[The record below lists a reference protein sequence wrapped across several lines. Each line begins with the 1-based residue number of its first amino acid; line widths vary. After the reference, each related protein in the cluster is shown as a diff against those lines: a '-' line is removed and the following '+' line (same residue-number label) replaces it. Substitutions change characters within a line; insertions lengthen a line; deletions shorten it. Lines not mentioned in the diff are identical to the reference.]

1 MNTFMLCVIIKFQ
14 ILRASQSSFI
24 LWASPEPVLR
34 VLSQF
39 WSSPFPWS
47 QRWLCTAVN
56 NHQRSSRRTYIL
68 ISKKKHIWSGTC
80 AVVERDVT
88 MYAHKSPIWPRILN
102 LSKWQ
107 LWYQSATRPSA
118 TVHVHPNRS
127 TITVLPSLLALC
139 ILSWLHKSLATY

>member
-34 VLSQF
+34 VLSQS

-56 NHQRSSRRTYIL
+56 NHQRSSRCTYVF
-68 ISKKKHIWSGTC
+68 ISKNQHLEWHLCSGGKGC
-80 AVVERDVT
+80 HY
-88 MYAHKSPIWPRILN
+88 MYAHKSPIWPSIHN
-102 LSKWQ
+102 LGKWQ
-107 LWYQSATRPSA
+107 PWYQSGTRPSA

-127 TITVLPSLLALC
+127 TITVLPSFLAFC